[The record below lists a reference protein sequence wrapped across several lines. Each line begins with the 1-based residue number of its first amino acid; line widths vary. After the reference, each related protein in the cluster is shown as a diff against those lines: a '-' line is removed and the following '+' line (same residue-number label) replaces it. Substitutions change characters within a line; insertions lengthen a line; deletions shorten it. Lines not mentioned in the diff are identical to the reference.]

1 MQKKKMSW
9 LCGVTFLIVGGG
21 LTTLTILVKH
31 EPAFYLEKEIPP
43 SEERK
48 AASNAFLR
56 DFGQMIL
63 SMKQESWHCDISE
76 AQLNSFFEEKFMEW
90 GEGESLRKMGITS
103 PRVCLEQDSMRFA
116 FRYGRGWFSSVI
128 SYDLKIW
135 LVPKEPNVIALEVL
149 RARAGGLPI
158 SSRAILQQ
166 LSEYAQNQNYKV
178 TLYRHESN
186 PVAVIELQQYQPQSS
201 RILTGL
207 HVQAEKLTIQGKT
220 LEHALPPLV
229 LMKTP

>member
-1 MQKKKMSW
+1 MQKRKLSW
-9 LCGVTFLIVGGG
+9 LCGVTILIVGGG
-21 LTTLTILVKH
+21 LTVLGVLVKH
-31 EPAFYLEKEIPP
+31 EPSFYLAKELPP
-43 SEERK
+43 SDERK

-63 SMKQESWHCDISE
+63 SMQQQAWHCDITE
-76 AQLNSFFEEKFMEW
+76 TQLNSFFEEKFMEW

-103 PRVCLEQDSMRFA
+103 PRVCFEQDSMRFA

-128 SYDLKIW
+128 SYELKVW
-135 LVPKEPNVIALEVL
+135 LVPKEPNVIAVEVI

-166 LSEYAQNQNYKV
+166 LSDYAQNQNFKV
-178 TLYRHESN
+178 TLYRNESN

-201 RILTGL
+201 KVLTSL
-207 HVQAEKLTIQGKT
+207 QVQSEKLTIQGKT
-220 LEHALPPLV
+220 LEHALAPPL
-229 LMKTP
+229 LNKAP